1 MEVSLRRQRVLAILF
16 CGLVLLMF
24 AERRLAELQ
33 FDSSHIVRLENNERA
48 DGDEIYNRLIF
59 VDDAAEA
66 RVPGISD
73 ACHAALIP
81 LDSNLLALTIVRL
94 SESRAPPY
102 SLSLS
107 V

>member
-1 MEVSLRRQRVLAILF
+1 MEASLRRQRVLAILF

-59 VDDAAEA
+59 VDDAAEV